1 MQNFEFHAYTDM
13 LFGEG
18 QIEKLPEVL
27 ARYGKRVLLT
37 YGGGSLKKNGIY
49 DKIKELTGDFEVTEL
64 GGIEPNPMLTS
75 VEK

>member
-27 ARYGKRVLLT
+27 ARYGKKSSFDLWRRKPQ
-37 YGGGSLKKNGIY
+37 KKR
-49 DKIKELTGDFEVTEL
+49 DL
-64 GGIEPNPMLTS
+64 
-75 VEK
+75 

>member
-27 ARYGKRVLLT
+27 ARYGKRVWRRK
-37 YGGGSLKKNGIY
+37 SQKKW
-49 DKIKELTGDFEVTEL
+49 DL
-64 GGIEPNPMLTS
+64 
-75 VEK
+75 